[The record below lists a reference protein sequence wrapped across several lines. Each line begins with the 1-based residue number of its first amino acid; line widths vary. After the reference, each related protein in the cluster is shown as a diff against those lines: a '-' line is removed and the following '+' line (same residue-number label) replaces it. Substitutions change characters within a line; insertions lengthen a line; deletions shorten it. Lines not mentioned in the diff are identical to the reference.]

1 MVVVMCI
8 VIFNFMP
15 EPASGQNEA
24 YIAFLADS

>member
-1 MVVVMCI
+1 MVMCI

-24 YIAFLADS
+24 HIAFLTDS